1 MREGRTACSMTP
13 SYMGCQMCDFAPV
26 CQMYGYKDLDMND
39 ILDEFQEEYEVRKED
54 HLDEKSERRIEG

>member
-1 MREGRTACSMTP
+1 MTP